1 MEANLVTI
9 NSMLEALCQKMDTMN
24 VAIHEIRVDNA
35 AVREDLAAVKR
46 DNVKKDEQISQLQ
59 DQVNK
64 LDQASRSTSVRILG
78 LPVNTAMPNAEIRQ
92 IVYKEII
99 LPIIEAS
106 KDNGD
111 VPSTAHPHPHLMMD
125 NVFAIPAKK
134 DQSSPVI
141 LKLSSQYL
149 RNLIFYHK
157 KEALPKMTDPTT
169 HKMRGKYTIFE
180 DLSPANYT
188 LFRSFANDKQ
198 RVKSVWSFGGQIRYK
213 LHDNDF
219 VYKCKSLNDTV
230 ESLSKQNPAAVAAS
244 INMSQ

>member
-24 VAIHEIRVDNA
+24 SAIHELRQDNA
-35 AVREDLAAVKR
+35 AVREDLAAAKR
-46 DNVKKDEQISQLQ
+46 DNAKKDEQISQLQ

-78 LPVNTAMPNAEIRQ
+78 LPVNTAMPNAEIRH
-92 IVYKEII
+92 IVFKEII
-99 LPIIEAS
+99 QPIIDAS
-106 KDNGD
+106 KAKGD
-111 VPSTAHPHPHLMMD
+111 VPNTAHPHPHLLID

-134 DQSSPVI
+134 DQPSPVI

-149 RNLIFYHK
+149 RNLIFIHK
-157 KEALPKMTDPTT
+157 KEALPKVTDPANN
-169 HKMRGKYTIFE
+169 KMRAKYTIFE

-188 LFRSFANDKQ
+188 LFRSIANNKQ
-198 RVKSVWSFGGQIRYK
+198 YVKSVWSYGGQIRFK
-213 LHDNDF
+213 LHDSDV

-230 ESLSKQNPAAVAAS
+230 ESLTGNKP
-244 INMSQ
+244 